1 MTTRSGPTV
10 RRRRLGAE
18 LRVLRDSAGVRP
30 EEAAAVLECSV
41 SKISRIELGRVS
53 VRTKDLRA
61 LLDRYGVT
69 DKAQRD
75 ALFALA
81 RQSSQPGWWHA
92 FGDAVP
98 RWFEIYIGLEA
109 DAAYISKYDHQ
120 LVPGLLQTAEYAREI
135 IRVHQPT
142 ISEDDL
148 DAKVAL
154 RMERQKRL
162 TESDPPHLM
171 VVLDEAVLRRPVG
184 GAETMSAQLAHLI
197 EANRLP
203 TVTVQV
209 LPYSAGA
216 HPAMGSAFMILG
228 FPDASD
234 HEVVYIEE
242 LRSSLYIEDPTDVR
256 EYQRHLNQIRS
267 ISLDVPTS
275 VRMIERAMEDLT

>member
-1 MTTRSGPTV
+1 M
-10 RRRRLGAE
+10 
-18 LRVLRDSAGVRP
+18 
-30 EEAAAVLECSV
+30 
-41 SKISRIELGRVS
+41 S

-81 RQSSQPGWWHA
+81 RQGSQPGWWHA

-109 DAAYISKYDHQ
+109 DAAYISEFGPQ
-120 LVPGLLQTAEYAREI
+120 LVPGLLQTEDYAREI
-135 IRVHQPT
+135 IRVHQPA
-142 ISEDDL
+142 IPEDDL

-154 RMERQKRL
+154 RMERQRRL
-162 TESDPPHLM
+162 GEPDSPHLM
-171 VVLDEAVLRRPVG
+171 VLLDEAVLRRPVG
-184 GAETMSAQLAHLI
+184 GAEVMKAQLAHLI
-197 EANRLP
+197 EATTLP

-216 HPAMGSAFMILG
+216 HPAMGSAFIILG
-228 FPDASD
+228 FPDAGD

-242 LRSSLYIEDPTDVR
+242 LRSSLYIEDPADVR
-256 EYQRHLNQIRS
+256 EYRRHLNQIQS

-275 VRMIERAMEDLT
+275 VRMIEHAMEDLT